1 MIETKRGHVD
11 AFKSAGRVAD
21 VLHKDIVVE
30 VGARTGKERG
40 SVRRGRVN
48 QLIACVY
55 S

>member
-1 MIETKRGHVD
+1 MDNE

-21 VLHKDIVVE
+21 VLQKDIVVE
-30 VGARTGKERG
+30 VGARTGKEKG
-40 SVRRGRVN
+40 SVRRGVN

>member
-1 MIETKRGHVD
+1 MDNE

-30 VGARTGKERG
+30 VGARTEKEKG
-40 SVRRGRVN
+40 SVRRGGVN

>member
-1 MIETKRGHVD
+1 MDNE

-40 SVRRGRVN
+40 SVWREGG
-48 QLIACVY
+48 LI